1 MTVAP
6 KYSKAARRI
15 GNPIVAVLA
24 AVCAASSAAAEDS
37 LDVVA
42 GRLVDG
48 LYQLR
53 GNDREAE
60 LALAAK
66 GVSREDADRFVRAL
80 ADGFVRCLMNE
91 LKSYSAQQ
99 QESFS
104 QRLRAVQDSLDKEG
118 AASVLQDLLSLAR
131 AQSGSGDACAVDE
144 LKKVGLNV
152 DALN

>member
-1 MTVAP
+1 MPDAP
-6 KYSKAARRI
+6 KYSSAI
-15 GNPIVAVLA
+15 GKLIVPVLAVL
-24 AVCAASSAAAEDS
+24 CAASSHAADDP
-37 LDVVA
+37 LGMVV

-53 GNDREAE
+53 GDDRKAE
-60 LALAAK
+60 LALVAK
-66 GVSREDADRFVRAL
+66 GASREDADRFVRAL
-80 ADGFVRCLMNE
+80 ADGFARCLMNE

-104 QRLRAVQDSLDKEG
+104 QRVRTVEASLDKEG
-118 AASVLQDLLSLAR
+118 PAPVLQDLLGIAR

-144 LKKVGLNV
+144 LKGIGVSV